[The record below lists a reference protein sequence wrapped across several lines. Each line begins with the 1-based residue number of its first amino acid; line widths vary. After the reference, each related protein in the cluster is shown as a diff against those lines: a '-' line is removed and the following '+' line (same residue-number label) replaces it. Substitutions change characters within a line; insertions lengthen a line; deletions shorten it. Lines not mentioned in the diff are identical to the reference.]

1 MALSLTARI
10 PAPSSSST
18 ASSSTPLPVQVQA
31 LQERPPG
38 RIDVRGGHHSGVE
51 PGLER
56 LRLEERGLDGV
67 KVGLLNEAGL
77 ERGLG
82 RHQGLE
88 GGHGGMCV
96 RGRYALLCLSL
107 SLSLSLSLAPLPE
120 EKKRKECKEEEWK
133 E

>member
-1 MALSLTARI
+1 
-10 PAPSSSST
+10 
-18 ASSSTPLPVQVQA
+18 
-31 LQERPPG
+31 
-38 RIDVRGGHHSGVE
+38 
-51 PGLER
+51 

-67 KVGLLNEAGL
+67 KVGLLNESGL

-107 SLSLSLSLAPLPE
+107 SLSLSLAPLPE
-120 EKKRKECKEEEWK
+120 EKKRRECKEEEWK